1 MKIKTKFKAVGLVV
15 GLFLCAPAWNQQ
27 ITDSINSVVDSIKD
41 SLKDVIE
48 ASAFEID
55 RDANIAVDLLTKE
68 IEGSSLFL
76 NQAYG
81 YLVFPRVVKVGMGI
95 GVETGEGVLRV
106 SELNEDYY
114 RITSGSLGFQVGAQA
129 KAIVIA
135 FMTEDILNNFRNNP
149 GWKVGVDG
157 HITIIDKGLGATIN
171 TDNVLDPIV
180 AFVFDSRGLM
190 YSLTLEGS
198 IFTML
203 DKSN

>member
-27 ITDSINSVVDSIKD
+27 IADSINSVVDSIKD

-180 AFVFDSRGLM
+180 AFIFDSRGLM

-198 IFTML
+198 VFTKL

>member
-1 MKIKTKFKAVGLVV
+1 MKIKIKIIGLIF

-95 GVETGEGVLRV
+95 GIETGEGVLRV

-114 RITSGSLGFQVGAQA
+114 RITSGSVGFQVGAQA

-157 HITIIDKGLGATIN
+157 HITIIDQGLGVAIN

-198 IFTML
+198 VFTML
-203 DKSN
+203 DKGN

>member
-41 SLKDVIE
+41 SLKVVIE

>member
-1 MKIKTKFKAVGLVV
+1 MKIKTKFKAIGLVI
-15 GLFLCAPAWNQQ
+15 GLFLFTPAWNQQ

-48 ASAFEID
+48 ASAYEID
-55 RDANIAVDLLTKE
+55 RDANIAVDLLIKE
-68 IEGSSLFL
+68 IEGSRLFL

-95 GVETGEGVLRV
+95 GVETGEGVLKV

-135 FMTEDILNNFRNNP
+135 FMTEDMLNSFRNNP

-198 IFTML
+198 VFTML

>member
-27 ITDSINSVVDSIKD
+27 IADSINSVVDSIKD

-198 IFTML
+198 IFTKL

>member
-48 ASAFEID
+48 ASAFEINK
-55 RDANIAVDLLTKE
+55 DANIAVDLLTKE

-198 IFTML
+198 VFTKL

>member
-95 GVETGEGVLRV
+95 GLETGEGVLRV

>member
-180 AFVFDSRGLM
+180 AFIFDSRGLM

-198 IFTML
+198 VFTKL

>member
-1 MKIKTKFKAVGLVV
+1 MGKKR
-15 GLFLCAPAWNQQ
+15 CNSYRRRNQQ

-95 GVETGEGVLRV
+95 GIETGEGVLRV

-114 RITSGSLGFQVGAQA
+114 RITSGSVGFQVGAQA

-157 HITIIDKGLGATIN
+157 HITIIDQGLGAAIN

-198 IFTML
+198 VFTML
-203 DKSN
+203 DKGN